1 MANRQQHIDRIKEAN
16 KITNRKT
23 IYAAGAGLIPF
34 PIVDTAALLGV
45 QLTMLQS
52 IANLYE
58 VEFKEHIAQSLI
70 GSLISSISSVGVIKL
85 IPGFGTIAGG
95 ATAAVA
101 GATATYALGRVFTQ
115 HFDQGGTLLDFDP
128 VSSRE
133 YYQKEFENGQLFI
146 AKQDIIEQNG
156 VSNHVLDKSTEAEKE
171 QVIADNKQLQIMLLS
186 LQKEVESIQAQ
197 RAPKSDKNKPNQS
210 GKAKLITENE
220 QLQVDLFNLQQD
232 IEQLKSEKENKATK
246 KGKEKIAPTSKKSP
260 STIYKAA
267 DLTII
272 EGIGPK
278 IAEVLKAAGIYSM
291 ENLSKTKATK
301 LQQILKDAGGKYNF
315 ADPTSWPKQAALA
328 AAGKMEALKAWQD
341 ELLGGRTKK
350 RK

>member
-1 MANRQQHIDRIKEAN
+1 MGNIQQHIDRIKEAN

-70 GSLISSISSVGVIKL
+70 GSLISSISSIGVIKL
-85 IPGFGTIAGG
+85 IPGLGTLAGG
-95 ATAAVA
+95 ATAAIT

-133 YYQKEFENGQLFI
+133 YYHKEFENGQLFI
-146 AKQDIIEQNG
+146 AKQDLITQNG
-156 VSNHVLDKSTEAEKE
+156 ANNHVMDKNTEAEKK
-171 QVIADNKQLQIMLLS
+171 QVIAENKQLQIMLLS
-186 LQKEVESIQAQ
+186 LQKEIESIQAQ
-197 RAPKSDKNKPNQS
+197 RAPKSAKNIPNPS
-210 GKAKLITENE
+210 GKAKLIAENE
-220 QLQVDLFNLQQD
+220 QLQVDLFNLQKD
-232 IEQLKSEKENKATK
+232 IELLKTEKNNKAK
-246 KGKEKIAPTSKKSP
+246 KGKEKIARTSKKSLA
-260 STIYKAA
+260 TISKVA

-278 IAEVLKAAGIYSM
+278 IAEVLKVAGIYSM
-291 ENLSKTKATK
+291 ENLSKTKASR

-328 AAGKMEALKAWQD
+328 AAGKMEELKAWQD